1 MLPYYEPGSHEQT
14 IEQDFHV
21 NHWQSVLDWPP
32 HIHPQIEMIYVRRG
46 TLEVSIDAQTQVL
59 KEGDFAVAFPH
70 CIHSYR
76 ALAGQRE
83 NADIYFYIV
92 NAHMTGD
99 YADRITTYIPREPFV
114 RRHNLPTD
122 AHIALERLTEQYRH
136 YHPSITKAYLQIVL
150 ADTWG
155 LLRPERND
163 MRDQDLPYQALR
175 YISEHFQQ
183 PITAESVAR
192 ALCVSKS
199 NLFRMFSQK
208 LHITLHQYLNFLRVE
223 AARDM
228 LRNTDC
234 PIMAVVYECGFESPR
249 TFNRVFLEIC
259 GITPRQYRAGIAQGK

>member
-59 KEGDFAVAFPH
+59 EEGDFAVAFPH

-99 YADRITTYIPREPFV
+99 YADRITAYIPREPFV
-114 RRHNLPTD
+114 RRRDLPTD
-122 AHIALERLTEQYRH
+122 AHIALDRLTEQYRH

-150 ADTWG
+150 ADTWE

-228 LRNTDC
+228 LRNTDR